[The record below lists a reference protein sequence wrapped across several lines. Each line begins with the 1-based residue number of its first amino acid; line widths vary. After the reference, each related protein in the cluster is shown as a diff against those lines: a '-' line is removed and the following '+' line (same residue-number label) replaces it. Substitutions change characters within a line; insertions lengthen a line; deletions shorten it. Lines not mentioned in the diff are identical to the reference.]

1 MAVPCKLVAVIS
13 GRLAIEVYGKLVHRP
28 GPLQGGEEESCDW
41 YNLSWAN
48 NMCEKAV
55 RVSIYDDMILKEHIY
70 SYLFVIT

>member
-1 MAVPCKLVAVIS
+1 MPVPCELVAVIS

-28 GPLQGGEEESCDW
+28 GPLQGGKEESCDW

-55 RVSIYDDMILKEHIY
+55 RVSIHDSRYDI
-70 SYLFVIT
+70 